1 MDIFFTDPNDVPL
14 PPEEIK
20 IRSLEARPYPD
31 RQRIA
36 VRFEITPFL
45 QRPNLELAIYNQ
57 EEREVSNLSVV
68 EAIENRMT
76 FVMHLKEA
84 EPSGEYRLK
93 MRVFYSDLESF
104 ELGERTSA
112 KAHEILEET
121 GTTVASDEAVFT
133 VPFVDEEE

>member
-1 MDIFFTDPNDVPL
+1 
-14 PPEEIK
+14 
-20 IRSLEARPYPD
+20 
-31 RQRIA
+31 QRIA

-45 QRPNLELAIYNQ
+45 QRPNLELAIFNK

-133 VPFVDEEE
+133 VPFIDEEE